1 MLLFLKKYFDGFL
14 HLIFPKICLHC
25 GSEELPNEN
34 VICSTCYSKLPFTD
48 FLQIENNV
56 VEKIF
61 WGRVSLGASGAALFF
76 TKNSIVQLL
85 IFELKYKKNKR
96 AGWMLGHIIAE
107 TMKLSNRFNH
117 IDYLIPVPLR
127 RKKERN
133 RGYNQTYI
141 ICEGIA
147 HVLAIPIEKRV
158 LYKKKPSLS
167 QTQKGRIER
176 GQTSN
181 RLFSLKNSTA
191 LFNKRL
197 LLVDDVITTG
207 ATAESACLCLQQ
219 AKPADIQFV
228 AAAYT
233 LT

>member
-1 MLLFLKKYFDGFL
+1 MQHFLKKYFDGFL
-14 HLIFPKICLHC
+14 HLLFPKICLHC
-25 GSEELPNEN
+25 GSEDLPNHD
-34 VICSTCYSKLPFTD
+34 VVCPICYSKLPFTD

-85 IFELKYKKNKR
+85 IFELKYKQNKR
-96 AGWMLGHIIAE
+96 AGWMLGQIIGEA
-107 TMKLSNRFNH
+107 MKLSHRFQQ

-127 RKKERN
+127 RKKERT

-141 ICEGIA
+141 ICEGISQ
-147 HVLAIPIEKRV
+147 VLAIPIEKRV
-158 LYKKKPSLS
+158 LFKKKPSIT

-176 GQTSN
+176 GQDSN
-181 RLFSLKNSTA
+181 TLFKLKNTTV

-219 AKPADIQFV
+219 GRPADIQFV

-233 LT
+233 LS

>member
-1 MLLFLKKYFDGFL
+1 
-14 HLIFPKICLHC
+14 
-25 GSEELPNEN
+25 
-34 VICSTCYSKLPFTD
+34 
-48 FLQIENNV
+48 
-56 VEKIF
+56 
-61 WGRVSLGASGAALFF
+61 
-76 TKNSIVQLL
+76 
-85 IFELKYKKNKR
+85 
-96 AGWMLGHIIAE
+96 MLGHIIAE
-107 TMKLSNRFNH
+107 TMKLSNRFYH

-141 ICEGIA
+141 IGEGIA